1 MLRVVLFLIL
11 VGVLALAGAW
21 LADRPGDVAITWMG
35 WRIETSVL
43 VAVAAVAVTT
53 VLALVLWSIA
63 RLLLHSPRAVS
74 TALQDRRRRK
84 GYLAISRGLVA
95 IGAGDV
101 RAARKFAGEAGK
113 IAPDEPLAL
122 LLQAQTAQ
130 LSGDRAAAE
139 EAFRAM
145 AEHEATRS
153 LGLRGLYVEAQRRD
167 DRDAAR
173 TYAEAAAQ
181 DAPALPWAGQAV
193 LEFRCAEADWDGA
206 LAALEASKRSRG
218 IDAATY
224 RRHRAVLLTARALA
238 LEEND
243 SEASK
248 TAALEA
254 AKLAPDLV
262 PAAALAGRLLA
273 ETGATRR
280 AARLLEKAWRLNPH
294 PELAEVYAHLR
305 SGDSA
310 RERLARIE
318 VLARQSPGQ
327 EESMLAVARAAIEAH
342 EFVRA
347 RSALA
352 PLLRQPTQRVA
363 MLMAEL
369 EEAEHGDEGRA
380 REWMGRA
387 VRAARDPA
395 WTADGMVSDRWMPVS
410 PVSGR
415 LDAFEWRVPLAELA
429 RDAGV
434 IEEERRDARL
444 VETPAVAASL
454 PASAPAE
461 AAARPAPA
469 AAPVAAEEA
478 GRQSPAAASAAP
490 AAATAVAGVTAASAA
505 AGATAAAPAAR
516 APEQSQAAAP
526 PEKIIPL
533 VHAPDDPGPEPDA
546 ASVEELTEGQ
556 KRRFPVSFR

>member
-1 MLRVVLFLIL
+1 MLRVILFLVL
-11 VGVLALAGAW
+11 VGALALAGAW

-43 VAVAAVAVTT
+43 VAIGAVAATAL
-53 VLALVLWSIA
+53 LAILLWSIVRA
-63 RLLLHSPRAVS
+63 LLRSPSAVS
-74 TALQDRRRRK
+74 GALQERRRRK
-84 GYLAISRGLVA
+84 GYVAISRGLVA

-122 LLQAQTAQ
+122 LLRAQTAQ

-139 EAFRAM
+139 QAFRAM
-145 AEHEATRS
+145 AERDATRP

-173 TYAEAAAQ
+173 TYAEAAAS
-181 DAPALPWAGQAV
+181 DAAALPWAGQAV

-206 LAALEASKRSRG
+206 LAALEASKRSRA

-238 LEEND
+238 LEETNP
-243 SEASK
+243 EATK
-248 TAALEA
+248 TSALEA

-262 PAAALAGRLLA
+262 PAAALAGRLLVEA
-273 ETGATRR
+273 G
-280 AARLLEKAWRLNPH
+280 AARKAARVLEKAWRLNPH
-294 PELAEVYAHLR
+294 PDLAEIYTHLR

-310 RERLARIE
+310 RERLARVE
-318 VLARQSPGQ
+318 TLARQSPGH

-342 EFVRA
+342 EFGRA
-347 RSALA
+347 RAILA
-352 PLLRQPTQRVA
+352 PLRAQPTQRLA

-369 EEAEHGDEGRA
+369 EGAEHGDEGRA
-380 REWMGRA
+380 REWMARA

-415 LDAFEWRVPLAELA
+415 LDAFEWKVPLAELA
-429 RDAGV
+429 HAAAV
-434 IEEERRDARL
+434 IEEEPRDTRL
-444 VETPAVAASL
+444 IETRSL
-454 PASAPAE
+454 LRPPASAGRAPM
-461 AAARPAPA
+461 AAATGPPSVGPRSRPQRP
-469 AAPVAAEEA
+469 
-478 GRQSPAAASAAP
+478 RRSPAAWP
-490 AAATAVAGVTAASAA
+490 Q
-505 AGATAAAPAAR
+505 AR
-516 APEQSQAAAP
+516 RAKGPSEA
-526 PEKIIPL
+526 KPL
-533 VHAPDDPGPEPDA
+533 RHRRRSFRSFMRPTTPGP
-546 ASVEELTEGQ
+546 SR
-556 KRRFPVSFR
+556 KRRRSRSPRRGRNGGFPRRFAP

>member
-1 MLRVVLFLIL
+1 MLRVILFLAL
-11 VGVLALAGAW
+11 VGALALAGAW

-43 VAVAAVAVTT
+43 VAMGAVAATAL
-53 VLALVLWSIA
+53 LAILLWSIA
-63 RLLLHSPRAVS
+63 RALLRSPRAVS
-74 TALQDRRRRK
+74 GALQERRRRK
-84 GYLAISRGLVA
+84 GYVAISRGLVA

-122 LLQAQTAQ
+122 LLRAQTAQ

-139 EAFRAM
+139 QAFRAM
-145 AEHEATRS
+145 AERDATRS

-173 TYAEAAAQ
+173 TYAEAAAS
-181 DAPALPWAGQAV
+181 DAAALPWAGQAV

-206 LAALEASKRSRG
+206 LAALEASKRSRA
-218 IDAATY
+218 IHAATY

-238 LEEND
+238 LEETD
-243 SEASK
+243 PEATK
-248 TAALEA
+248 TSALEA

-262 PAAALAGRLLA
+262 PAAALAGRLLVEA
-273 ETGATRR
+273 G
-280 AARLLEKAWRLNPH
+280 AARKAARVLEKAWRLNPH
-294 PELAEVYAHLR
+294 PDLAEIYTHLR

-310 RERLARIE
+310 RERLARVE
-318 VLARQSPGQ
+318 TLARQSPGH

-342 EFVRA
+342 EFGRA
-347 RSALA
+347 RAILA
-352 PLLRQPTQRVA
+352 PLRAQPTQRLA

-369 EEAEHGDEGRA
+369 EGAEHGDEGRA
-380 REWMGRA
+380 REWMARA

-415 LDAFEWRVPLAELA
+415 LDAFEWKVPLAELA
-429 RDAGV
+429 HAAAV
-434 IEEERRDARL
+434 IEEEPQGTRL
-444 VETPAVAASL
+444 IETPAGTASALPVSPTAVETGPPSSVGAAAAAAAVAGSVAAS
-454 PASAPAE
+454 PP
-461 AAARPAPA
+461 
-469 AAPVAAEEA
+469 
-478 GRQSPAAASAAP
+478 GR
-490 AAATAVAGVTAASAA
+490 G
-505 AGATAAAPAAR
+505 
-516 APEQSQAAAP
+516 PERSQAAPP

-533 VHAPDDPGPEPDA
+533 VHAPDDPGPEPEA
-546 ASVEELTEGQ
+546 EVVEEPAEAQ
-556 KRRFPVSFR
+556 KRRFPASFRS